1 MNLEITARV
10 KEIRP
15 EEIISDKLTKQ
26 IVVIEYKDNDYT
38 KILALE
44 FLNKNIEKIRHLKVG
59 SETLFKINLNCRE
72 HNGNFYTSTQCW
84 FVEAKNNTNN
94 NSNKQANELAS
105 DDLPF

>member
-38 KILALE
+38 KILAL
-44 FLNKNIEKIRHLKVG
+44 
-59 SETLFKINLNCRE
+59 
-72 HNGNFYTSTQCW
+72 
-84 FVEAKNNTNN
+84 
-94 NSNKQANELAS
+94 
-105 DDLPF
+105 

>member
-15 EEIISDKLTKQ
+15 EEIISDKLKKQ
-26 IVVIEYKDNDYT
+26 IVVVEYEDNDYT

-72 HNGNFYTSTQCW
+72 YNGNFYTSTQCW
-84 FVEAKNNTNN
+84 FVANNNTNN
-94 NSNKQANELAS
+94 NSNRQANEQAS
-105 DDLPF
+105 DDLQF